1 MRVIS
6 ATFLLAC
13 ALQSTNA
20 QQPETAATEG
30 TRIFGLVEKTERGKL
45 LRYPAASVADVD
57 VNSSVLIQV
66 NRAALRP
73 PVGEAV
79 ASRDVARIELL
90 LRIQDDLNRAARDT
104 LEQIDV
110 AGQARAGG
118 ARLSSDDLKT
128 YQAAFSRL
136 NQVLGMSKA
145 YLESTRGKDGTA
157 EYRRLSEI
165 NPSNPVPALLD
176 FFAREHESVQQKV
189 RQRSEA
195 SGATR
200 TLELTAWLGSPPS
213 QAHLPGYDNLSP
225 GEARLVDKTRFVF
238 DDRFQAEYEA
248 AKRLAATAAESNG
261 LKQAALEAIRL
272 RLEALASGAR
282 EAKTQAEAVQR
293 LLEAARAAND
303 LVRKVKTLVDK
314 TSSIVAKLVPA
325 VEAALNPQAG
335 ADPAKLLQGV
345 VSALEGAFN
354 DTKEAYVLLQEIQ
367 DGAASLARDLPEL
380 AEAVQAVGKDLRLV
394 MGGAVASTVASIP
407 ALATLQVRLEEAR
420 DTELALIQISRAEG
434 DVVTIRGRVIENDR
448 VVAGGEQT
456 RHLRVRSSGFVA
468 DVGAVVLFVRPV
480 ARDPGPF
487 VPSAGAYAVFRYKG
501 WRGDGAARAG
511 WLQIVAPG
519 LGVSF
524 IAIPDNSRGSATVA
538 WLGTAHLFGDI
549 LQAGFGVTPEARPVW
564 GFGFGLHQ
572 IAGIGKYW

>member
-1 MRVIS
+1 MRVMP

-13 ALQSTNA
+13 ALRSANA
-20 QQPETAATEG
+20 QPPETGATEG
-30 TRIFGLVEKTERGKL
+30 TRIFSLVEKTERGKL

-66 NRAALRP
+66 DRAALRP
-73 PVGEAV
+73 PAGGPV
-79 ASRDVARIELL
+79 ASPDVARIELL
-90 LRIQDDLNRAARDT
+90 RRIQDDLNKAARDT
-104 LEQIDV
+104 LEQVHV

-118 ARLSSDDLKT
+118 ARLSPDELKA

-136 NQVLGMSKA
+136 NQVLGMAKA

-157 EYRRLSEI
+157 EYRRLSEM

-176 FFAREHESVQQKV
+176 FFAREHESVQQKL
-189 RQRSEA
+189 RERSEA

-200 TLELTAWLGSPPS
+200 TLELTAWLGSPPT
-213 QAHLPGYDNLSP
+213 QVHLPGYDNLSP
-225 GEARLVDKTRFVF
+225 GEARIVDKTRFVF

-272 RLEALASGAR
+272 RLEALASGVR
-282 EAKTQAEAVQR
+282 EVNTRSEAVQR
-293 LLEAARAAND
+293 LLEAARAGDD

-314 TSSIVAKLVPA
+314 TSSIAKKLAPP

-345 VSALEGAFN
+345 VSALEGAFS
-354 DTKEAYVLLQEIQ
+354 DAEEAYSLLQQIQ
-367 DGAASLARDLPEL
+367 DGAASLAKDVPEL
-380 AEAVQAVGKDLRLV
+380 AETVQAVGKDLRLV
-394 MGGAVASTVASIP
+394 MGVAADSTVASVP
-407 ALATLQVRLEEAR
+407 ALATLQVRLEDAR
-420 DTELALIQISRAEG
+420 DTELALIQTSRTEG
-434 DVVTIRGRVIENDR
+434 DVVAIRGRVIENDR
-448 VVAGGEQT
+448 VVAGGEQVG
-456 RHLRVRSSGFVA
+456 HLRVRSSGFVA
-468 DVGAVVLFVRPV
+468 DVGAAVLFVRPV
-480 ARDPGPF
+480 AADPGPF
-487 VPSAGAYAVFRYKG
+487 VPSAGAYAVFRFKG
-501 WRGDGAARAG
+501 WRGDGEARAG
-511 WLQIVAPG
+511 WLQNVAPG
-519 LGVSF
+519 LGVCF
-524 IAIPDNSRGSATVA
+524 IAIPDNSRGSATAA

-549 LQAGFGVTPEARPVW
+549 LQAGFGVTPEAKPVW